1 MNKRAREFIV
11 KLFSLILA
19 ITMSIPTNVFASSGT
34 KRPKEMP
41 TVIRL
46 ADSGGGG
53 DTYIEDTTE
62 DTYIEDGEEFYTE
75 DTVESTPQETTE
87 VIEEA
92 PQEEAYTI
100 AEEDARNYILSQ
112 KARLNDNHDGI
123 IYDIKV
129 AKKEKSYHDPA
140 KNLSLSLMLNPNQ
153 ALKDIKLTK
162 VVIDGKEE
170 KRDDKSNK
178 LDELQTL
185 NLTTPTFENEITYTV
200 EASIDKKAIDAN
212 KLYSMDL
219 SLDIGQFNLDLQRI
233 SYKFVEYEKED
244 KTKELKLTHI
254 KEAEDALRSIS
265 YKKDDG
271 DVDKVIYTD
280 YIISKDKGD
289 EESRVNEKNKIQY
302 GLNLENLKKEDT
314 EISLDY
320 YKADDKGFNMK
331 KEFSTKVPCQD
342 KLDLDIPASYILKLT
357 VTSKADKKN
366 TEIES
371 HKINGREVKSP
382 RFVKEEEKSSED
394 DEEAAKKAEAEKKAA
409 EEKAK
414 AEETRKA
421 EEAKKAEE
429 EKQAEEANKAEEEA
443 KSAEEK
449 REAQEKAQSEQEAK
463 EAKEKEASDKLKAE
477 KEAEEKEASKKEA
490 DKKDDLLNSLKEES
504 PTKEEENKAKSE
516 VKEDSNLSKADA
528 ELKAALA
535 DKTKGIED
543 IQNLLTNLGEKY
555 KLTREDQAKLMTVN
569 DAAIKA
575 LVEND
580 RKENFRPN
588 NLRQDPRRA
597 PSEGFDYKL
606 FNLYLEMNVKASPEN
621 PIPEGWYFDVDLG
634 PNLTGDNQ
642 VLKDLYYGN
651 VRIAT
656 PTYNKDS
663 HTIRYKFIR
672 EITNDTTLTV
682 DQNLGFDTNNIGNKD
697 SVDINI
703 KVAPKNNPVQSMDTI
718 TVKKDASS
726 PVESKYVV
734 KEIEGKQV
742 GSYPYQLSYK
752 TDPAVIKDSNNTEIT
767 NNKVENGSYVEWNIE
782 VETST
787 LKDEK
792 LKFNKLNLT
801 VFGSN
806 KQGLKNF
813 EFKAATNEADLDDDG
828 GYRSSA
834 ATNELLFQDTSI
846 NKEDL
851 GDKIYI
857 RVRGYIDPSHV
868 HSDYSIGLRINPDNN
883 YVANMLNE
891 IQDKFNSLPTPLKWL
906 QGVEDAKRFADIPFN
921 LVETMI
927 PARVNLR
934 DNFTNEGFYYD
945 HIRTIVATRESDT
958 RVDWHAL
965 DLLRIDETED
975 PALSNPDFLLNGSYE
990 KNPKS
995 IDKYYYVPL
1004 QNGGYRRTG
1013 NINEVLRDDGK
1024 YYPGTI
1030 VAYEYK
1036 DQNGEA
1042 DDVYNLIA
1050 SIKEKKIN
1058 NLDPSYTAPTE
1069 GGIANL
1075 FIERISTNELKDKY
1089 VAYIEHPYSVMRI
1102 NKNFDMVQ
1110 CFNSGIQDPTYKGN
1124 NGVFLDI
1131 HEDVSGDYL
1140 ISRLNET
1147 IGKPTNDKHSLVD
1160 ILNGK
1165 PYDGVNFNPEKKPK
1179 GEVMEDLMKRVYFYG
1194 EEVKKKYA
1202 NDDYFDIPNPDKKE
1216 MHRMIETSMYQRVV
1230 HHLTD
1235 GKDLG
1240 EDYFK
1245 APSDYNVKEWKVPYT
1260 LTGERERY
1268 PKQGYEGQYTGGKN
1282 PQPGRY
1288 LSEPDTLRKLRD
1300 NENQIKDSPPVQKTE
1315 YDLATELWELVKKS
1329 YGENSDWSKEK
1340 ADSVQL
1346 VFYSHTESK
1355 KYQELITGRVTE
1367 PIQIDKYDESGN
1379 KKLENAKFSFYNIYT
1394 GEEVK
1399 WTSSKDDN
1407 VHKLYLKP
1415 GTYRV
1420 RETNPPTGYQ
1430 KLKDFTIEVTR
1441 EEINGDKGPYEFVK
1455 LPEIRVNDGY
1465 RTKINLSDVPV
1476 SATGREMVEIDKN
1489 NNIKVK
1495 VINIQDNLGKIRFT
1509 KKNKYTKLNGAEFTL
1524 RKIKFDLKEEDTEE
1538 DALQK
1543 ARAQVDNPTYDEKAY
1558 KQVTSG
1564 QYGIFE
1570 FDQISKGYYV
1580 LEETK
1585 VPSGYKKA
1593 KNKLLIAEAG
1603 KDKDGKDT
1611 IFVKFDDKSVYQN
1624 DEAVIVN
1631 EAKDTEIEFRKV
1643 REEYLGNNDKEN
1655 LGLANAKFRLESIWT
1670 VDGTDYLKE
1679 VFSESPKETTE
1690 GTDKIDGDQSK
1701 VGGYFKFTNL
1711 QIGEYILRELQQPNG
1726 FEKIKLYG
1734 WKLVVKEGEDKN
1746 LVYKLYELPSYDDL
1760 DKANLKEVT
1769 PENIIVG
1776 DGTKSVFQIGNKPRT
1791 IDIKFNKDLGNLKR
1805 DKNDELIKDEDGNP
1819 IVETTPYS
1827 KDKLDGKNGKP
1838 VSFDLYKAD
1847 FYGAIIKDKQ
1857 GNPIKLNKEPITQD
1871 NEGNFNLK
1879 GLEFGGYYV
1888 LRETNPPTGYTNA
1901 NDILLK
1907 VEAEAIA
1914 SEGEMKVIV
1923 RDPNTN
1929 TKFGEHAVFKGVID
1943 FKEGEKLG
1951 KFKIKKTGNAIGF
1964 VDPDNNEPIKVGL
1977 RRAYFRLY
1985 TADENYNIL
1994 KNGSFPKEYI
2004 QKVTP
2009 GVPIIRYKTDAE
2021 GNYILDSN
2029 GKKIREGV
2037 NPDEL
2042 PDNQG
2047 IITFDNLRP
2056 GYYVLEEYRG
2066 PAGYE
2071 KSTEKWNIRVDD
2083 DGNVTKIKASST
2095 NTATTNS
2102 INSLFES
2109 ARYKENSLSLDNKN
2123 LPLRQSA
2130 NDQDLN
2136 EFTKTYQ
2143 DLNDKLDIRVNAKP
2157 VDRTTGEREINLSIS
2172 PKEVQGKV
2180 PTNVQMVFMIDRAK
2194 DNSIGNKYAEGRTLD
2209 KNINKIITD
2218 IAKKAKENNT
2228 NIDVTFIEY
2237 NTQGNAIKGT
2247 PNQSLTNLYD
2257 NIQPSTYKM
2266 KDADTTLVIDT
2277 QYKDFINT
2285 VGIKARNTSNS
2296 DSSESLY
2303 KNIDTYLVKIKN
2315 NKKYDKKI
2323 LVDFTNF
2330 LSTNAKK
2337 NTTTNNFYKKDI
2349 INKFTG
2355 FDAYVRHIDQGK
2367 SISSAYSETMSTD
2380 KTMDFDL
2387 HGDNSGQ
2394 NSQAQFVEKD
2404 LLNKL
2409 LKDAYYFKEESN
2421 SVTNA
2426 KLNLILNDAIKLID
2440 KNSNIGSTSLSP
2452 VVDESTGKTS
2462 IKLDNIN
2469 LKAGEKLD
2477 LTYKIGIK
2485 NPTLDQTY
2493 PINDS
2498 ITLTDGNSTTN
2509 IPTTGLLTIKESNP
2523 TPDPSPSKNKL
2534 RVKLSYLSDP
2544 KLLSDNDKVGS
2555 LYLQERNTTSTVS
2568 AFSLKRSRL
2577 APSLEWTTV
2586 DTKDAPAGG
2595 KVEFENLDPN
2605 KQYRLV
2611 YNRNASLAKDW
2622 GYEQTSYYDID
2633 FSDAKTEGEY
2643 EVNII
2648 NIENGNMLE
2657 IFNIDET
2664 GFRIPLRI
2672 TKVNENK
2679 GLLTGSQFRA
2689 RKIINGDSKEDKY
2702 YDEKFD
2708 AVSEATGL
2716 PGDNYFRELTPGIYE
2731 LWETKTPDGSF
2742 RLPTDEK
2749 GNPVKWYFKVTVRE
2763 GKVPSDDDYMKI
2775 EFNFEHEI
2783 KETDDWNKDY
2793 PSEEKEKLI
2802 GKTIHGIDK
2811 GYKDENGN
2819 EVYDLYTQVVPD
2831 DGRSDPARPDAPYKG
2846 IDDVWVTNYMT
2857 TTDLKFMKKDAETQK
2872 NLENAVFTLKKALVD
2887 KEGNVEFD
2895 ANGKAKVDPQTGVEE
2910 AKKVKPEPYNK
2921 EKGYAEATASKVSG
2935 VQFTNIQAGTYIL
2948 EEIKPA
2954 DGYELNDDS
2963 FITIKFIPGEDGSW
2977 TQEVKGY
2984 KKEDANGKYQE
2995 IPAADTSLFV
3005 KASDGYLE
3013 SVENKQ
3019 LYTKLSFEKINAG
3032 ENTKLYGT
3040 GFRLTKVDNDDKRI
3054 ENDGYNSEIFGFG
3067 NANYEFKELTV
3078 GRYKLEETT
3087 TIEGFAKPDPWY
3099 FNVVQDPKTLKLK
3112 IEFENKDNSIEY
3124 NTDTEGNLQD
3134 VKVNNYPKIPLRFK
3148 KVTGE
3153 DKPLKDAYFTLKKVR
3168 ESMDENS
3175 MSFTYNQYGNLETLV
3190 KDNKTYKFDENG
3202 DLDTID
3208 GVKVTENYK
3217 VDGVSGATKKYFK
3230 DNIRSQEDGEVYFGD
3245 LDEGIYEL
3253 IETQVPDGYE
3263 DSTQQVRWI
3272 VEVKKGENGLGVIYN
3287 KETEEAYYS
3296 EYDKNY
3302 YETYKKN
3309 NFKTNNNFAKLTN
3322 DPDKFEYKLIN
3333 KKNTINLRWKKH
3345 SGDDTTN
3352 LIEKDTRFIL
3362 IKVIPDPKPDEEGK
3376 VADPM
3381 DENIATSGVSYGG
3394 SRNIAASTNGI
3405 FEVKDLSKGI
3415 YVLYETKAPEGY
3427 ELMDR
3432 QIVIKVYEDEDEN
3445 HNYTLKKKF
3454 FEMTKDENGKNTL
3467 VEKSELAYLFNETN
3481 DKEPFIDD
3489 KGYFYVNNREKP
3501 SFILSKGFMTELNGK
3516 KDFNF
3521 IENGEL
3527 ELSLYKD
3534 PKDDKNTDTNIY
3546 SHTINLGKD
3555 KYYKFPLGKIQY
3567 NVKYLLEETK
3577 APAGYVK
3584 SKNKYRLEFRKPGTE
3599 VIPYLVGVV
3608 TADGKDLTDKE
3619 GNLIT
3624 DTGSKIPTGGLK
3636 IEAVTTEFGKDSESS
3651 FKIVNNKTEVEFK
3664 KVGKD
3669 KVEEGDKLVDKE
3681 TPLKD
3686 VKFYLEK
3693 QDQDRN
3699 YYPVTEDLEFIKKDG
3714 KGYYIEK
3721 ANGEKVYGDVQ
3732 NPVSIDNAYTFT
3744 SNKEGKFKIEN
3755 LNDGFYQLMEPEA
3768 AKDVN
3773 GEAYMKVQGAVKKF
3787 RILEGEVY
3795 VEDNKS
3801 EKKLDETN
3809 KEKLTKITNLKPGKG
3824 EFELNKTDED
3834 GKNLDGVTFELYDS
3848 EGTKITEET
3857 TKDGGKINFTGLPF
3871 GYYWIKEKQTKE
3883 GFVLDTK
3890 KKLLALGGGDWKVP
3904 DKMKNDVSKAITF
3917 DGVQAELVSTADK
3930 PNNTTVYPNKAEG
3943 IFAKYKF
3950 KIDDNTTIEPGD
3962 YFTIHFSDNVDL
3974 DGINKDNNNI
3984 GKKNDN
3990 LFDIIGPAGI
4000 LAKAKVNDDRK
4011 SITYT
4016 FTDYVQGYDP
4026 ESMSMYLQLFP
4037 NRRKV
4042 DHKQDIT
4049 VTADIGDNTDQTNTN
4064 YHYSDSIE
4072 IDYRGYNDKLKYNG
4086 YQNPTSDISSYML
4099 RLDPKDKT
4107 FTAIVYYNPWNK
4119 ILTNKNISFT
4129 ADEDI
4134 DVSTLSVKT
4143 YRKSGWGSHR
4153 DGYVDDRNGRDL
4165 PDSYDVDFN
4174 RGDLTHISNLY
4185 RYKIIFDRYGQNT
4198 GKTRK
4203 IIIPSDNLNQDN
4215 YASNTYVIEIKG
4227 KLVGD
4232 NVTSLKTSV
4241 EYKNHNVFTEDW
4253 YGNYQY
4259 ENTYTGNFETWS
4271 QFFLPGGLGDV
4282 SKQINLVNYKNKIE
4296 FVKVDGGVIANAV
4309 DQSSENKDI
4318 LKGIGEA
4325 LKGAKFKLQVK
4336 NGSDWIDSEYGERT
4350 SDENGIFSWEGLKE
4364 GSYQVKEI
4372 QTPDDKIYDLPT
4384 KALASFDV
4392 DKNGN
4397 IVNIKPEHYILEN
4410 HKKAEIKI
4418 RKTDQD
4424 GNSLK
4429 GAVFVLAPRD
4439 KDSDYDAKT
4448 RPIGKDGTVTFDKL
4462 PAGKYTLKEDTAPGG
4477 YNKTVRDWYLEVTKD
4492 GKVLWTNSFYDSY
4505 NNMKIVDVKTYTGDD
4520 QENLRSEIVGIDKEN
4535 KKFRQIVTITA
4546 KSSELEKARLI
4557 LESKDK
4563 EIKLSQANT
4572 EVRVVQYDGNE
4583 IKAKDDST
4591 YTVDINN
4598 GVSPNLT
4605 LRINPPYR
4613 NKDENKS
4620 AGSDDGTS
4628 PKENDGD
4635 IVRTYKVIVDMPY
4648 GEDETLGAKVTY
4660 DIGIISEI
4668 TGKVEFTPI
4677 DEVKEVEKYAA
4688 KNNYFAHRD
4697 HTSPLNYKAQY
4708 LPRDINLITTDIA
4721 NIKQP
4726 DIYLKKVD
4734 ADDKTALAGAE
4745 FELQKKVG
4753 DVYKSISN
4761 KGKVIDSPTDNTPK
4775 WTTSSD
4781 GQGNFEFKSIPD
4793 GEYRVYETKAPTG
4806 YALSDKTVYKFK
4818 VKKGKIYKVN
4828 KDSGIAE
4835 STELVV
4841 GTDKKPNSD
4850 SNRIEITNKKAQYPY
4865 TGGPGTWIGFTILGA
4880 LTMTAAGIYLAQKK
4894 KYQTK

>member
-320 YKADDKGFNMK
+320 YKADDKGFNME
-331 KEFSTKVPCQD
+331 KEFSAKIPCQD

-366 TEIES
+366 TKIES

-414 AEETRKA
+414 EEETRKA

-449 REAQEKAQSEQEAK
+449 REAQEKAKSEQEAK
-463 EAKEKEASDKLKAE
+463 EAKEQEASDKLKAE
-477 KEAEEKEASKKEA
+477 KEASNKEAR
-490 DKKDDLLNSLKEES
+490 KKDDLLNSLKEES
-504 PTKEEENKAKSE
+504 PTKEEENKAKTE

-543 IQNLLTNLGEKY
+543 IQNLLTSIGEKY
-555 KLTREDQAKLMTVN
+555 KLTREDQAKLMTAN

-575 LVEND
+575 LVEKD

-906 QGVEDAKRFADIPFN
+906 EGVEDAKRFADIPFN

-945 HIRTIVATRESDT
+945 HTRTIVATRESDT

-1036 DQNGEA
+1036 NQNGEA

-1089 VAYIEHPYSVMRI
+1089 VAYIEHPYNVMRI

-1165 PYDGVNFNPEKKPK
+1165 LYDGVNFNPEKKPK

-1268 PKQGYEGQYTGGKN
+1268 PKQGYKDQYTGGEN

-1300 NENQIKDSPPVQKTE
+1300 NENQIKDSPPVQKTQ

-1329 YGENSDWSKEK
+1329 YGEGSDWSKEK

-1367 PIQIDKYDESGN
+1367 PIQIDKYDEFGN
-1379 KKLENAKFSFYNIYT
+1379 KLEKADFSFYNIYT
-1394 GEEVK
+1394 GEEVT

-1407 VHKLYLKP
+1407 DHKLYLKP

-1441 EEINGDKGPYEFVK
+1441 EEINGDKGPYGFVG

-1465 RTKINLSDVPV
+1465 KTNIILRDVPV

-1509 KKNKYTKLNGAEFTL
+1509 KKNKFTKLNGAEFTL
-1524 RKIKFDLKEEDTEE
+1524 RKIKVDLKEEDTEE
-1538 DALQK
+1538 EALQK

-1558 KQVTSG
+1558 KQVSTGS
-1564 QYGIFE
+1564 YGIFQ
-1570 FDQISKGYYV
+1570 FDQIPTGYYV

-1585 VPSGYKKA
+1585 TPAGYKKSD
-1593 KNKLLIAEAG
+1593 NKLIVATAG
-1603 KDKDGKDT
+1603 KDDQGKAT
-1611 IFVKFDDKSVYQN
+1611 IDVKFDDKDVYVN
-1624 DEAVIVN
+1624 DETVIVN
-1631 EAKDTEIEFRKV
+1631 EPKDTEIKFRKI
-1643 REEYLGNNDKEN
+1643 RKEYLNDKDTEH

-1670 VDGTDYLKE
+1670 VDGSTYSKE
-1679 VFSESPKETTE
+1679 VFSNQPEKSED
-1690 GTDKIDGDQSK
+1690 DKKVDDENI
-1701 VGGYFKFTNL
+1701 VGGGCFSFKNIP
-1711 QIGEYILRELQQPNG
+1711 IGEYKLIELQAPNG
-1726 FEKIKLYG
+1726 YQKTDLAY
-1734 WKLVVKEGEDKN
+1734 WKLVVKENKEEGHVGE
-1746 LVYKLYELPSYDDL
+1746 VIYELYEVSKNTDQNSHNLTKVDL
-1760 DKANLKEVT
+1760 DQVLYKGEKTSA
-1769 PENIIVG
+1769 
-1776 DGTKSVFQIGNKPRT
+1776 FQIGNEPRKIDTQFIKKLGVIKKNEDGSIVKGEDGKPVIDKT
-1791 IDIKFNKDLGNLKR
+1791 IYDKTKLKG
-1805 DKNDELIKDEDGNP
+1805 KDGNP
-1819 IVETTPYS
+1819 
-1827 KDKLDGKNGKP
+1827 
-1838 VSFDLYKAD
+1838 VSFNLYKAD
-1847 FYGAIIKDKQ
+1847 YYGAILKDKD
-1857 GNPIKLNKEPITQD
+1857 GKPILAQENITQGAD
-1871 NEGNFNLK
+1871 GKFHLQ

-1888 LRETNPPTGYTNA
+1888 LREMNPPDGYTNA

-1914 SEGEMKVIV
+1914 NEGEMRVIV

-1929 TKFGEHAVFKGVID
+1929 TEFGEHATFEGVVD
-1943 FKEGEKLG
+1943 FKEGEQLG
-1951 KFKIKKTGNAIGF
+1951 EFSIKKTGRAIDYYKDGKLVK
-1964 VDPDNNEPIKVGL
+1964 VDENNPIDVGL

-1985 TADENYNIL
+1985 TADNNFEIIKEGN
-1994 KNGSFPKEYI
+1994 FAKEYI

-2009 GVPIIRYKTDAE
+2009 GEPIITYKKNPDGSFKLDE
-2021 GNYILDSN
+2021 NGN
-2029 GKKIREGV
+2029 KIRIGV
-2037 NPDEL
+2037 DPSSL
-2042 PDNQG
+2042 PKNQG
-2047 IITFDNLRP
+2047 IVTFDNLTP

-2071 KSTEKWNIRVDD
+2071 KTTDKWYVKVLDNGRVIRSSDKNDPAFTDTSFRARRLVEITDLNAGEVSAESLRNNILKAPKPVPADARLEDSNTINIGDENIPQRVSSSGWQDVDPSRSDVEKIYNNQTNGRVESRIIAINKDDGSKAYKQQILITPNKKIKQWLELARVNGANTDDVIISSVKEVGTGSTLDNIVGNPTDIKYNRGRLGDSFNVYKPRISTNTDTDKPILIEVEVPYSKDERIGLRVDYYL
-2083 DGNVTKIKASST
+2083 DGLGSGKKASSYESGYDNEDAINKELTYSVSFAQMT
-2095 NTATTNS
+2095 NGSVRADKDENIKTGDVVNLTVTPNS
-2102 INSLFES
+2102 GYKLKTLLVNGEDKTS
-2109 ARYKENSLSLDNKN
+2109 AVKDNKYQFTMPEKDVNVNAIFEEDTPQPPDPEEPSGDVRLKVKFVYSNSKEGEIDNDIPTSPKYPGKISLQVEKNGAYETIKEVDAPYAGN
-2123 LPLRQSA
+2123 L
-2130 NDQDLN
+2130 D
-2136 EFTKTYQ
+2136 F
-2143 DLNDKLDIRVNAKP
+2143 DKLD
-2157 VDRTTGEREINLSIS
+2157 S
-2172 PKEVQGKV
+2172 
-2180 PTNVQMVFMIDRAK
+2180 
-2194 DNSIGNKYAEGRTLD
+2194 
-2209 KNINKIITD
+2209 
-2218 IAKKAKENNT
+2218 
-2228 NIDVTFIEY
+2228 
-2237 NTQGNAIKGT
+2237 
-2247 PNQSLTNLYD
+2247 
-2257 NIQPSTYKM
+2257 
-2266 KDADTTLVIDT
+2266 
-2277 QYKDFINT
+2277 
-2285 VGIKARNTSNS
+2285 
-2296 DSSESLY
+2296 
-2303 KNIDTYLVKIKN
+2303 
-2315 NKKYDKKI
+2315 
-2323 LVDFTNF
+2323 
-2330 LSTNAKK
+2330 
-2337 NTTTNNFYKKDI
+2337 
-2349 INKFTG
+2349 
-2355 FDAYVRHIDQGK
+2355 
-2367 SISSAYSETMSTD
+2367 
-2380 KTMDFDL
+2380 
-2387 HGDNSGQ
+2387 
-2394 NSQAQFVEKD
+2394 
-2404 LLNKL
+2404 
-2409 LKDAYYFKEESN
+2409 
-2421 SVTNA
+2421 
-2426 KLNLILNDAIKLID
+2426 
-2440 KNSNIGSTSLSP
+2440 
-2452 VVDESTGKTS
+2452 
-2462 IKLDNIN
+2462 
-2469 LKAGEKLD
+2469 
-2477 LTYKIGIK
+2477 
-2485 NPTLDQTY
+2485 
-2493 PINDS
+2493 
-2498 ITLTDGNSTTN
+2498 
-2509 IPTTGLLTIKESNP
+2509 
-2523 TPDPSPSKNKL
+2523 SKN
-2534 RVKLSYLSDP
+2534 
-2544 KLLSDNDKVGS
+2544 
-2555 LYLQERNTTSTVS
+2555 
-2568 AFSLKRSRL
+2568 
-2577 APSLEWTTV
+2577 
-2586 DTKDAPAGG
+2586 
-2595 KVEFENLDPN
+2595 
-2605 KQYRLV
+2605 YRLV
-2611 YNRNASLAKDW
+2611 YNRDSKKAEDWSLPV
-2622 GYEQTSYYDID
+2622 TSIY
-2633 FSDAKTEGEY
+2633 
-2643 EVNII
+2643 
-2648 NIENGNMLE
+2648 NIESKDINKDTKTIKLTIQNGNTME

-2664 GFRIPLRI
+2664 GFRIPLRV

-2679 GLLTGSQFRA
+2679 GLLTGSRFRA
-2689 RKIINGDSKEDKY
+2689 RKLVNGEPTPIYEDGKPTGESEYPKY
-2702 YDEKFD
+2702 HSEEFD
-2708 AVSEATGL
+2708 ATSEATGL

-2731 LWETKTPDGSF
+2731 LWEVQPPNGSY
-2742 RLPTDEK
+2742 RLPTDEN
-2749 GNPVKWYFKVTVRE
+2749 GNPIKWYFKVKINE
-2763 GKVPSDDDYMKI
+2763 GKKPSDDDYMDI
-2775 EFNFEHEI
+2775 DFNFEY
-2783 KETDDWNKDY
+2783 KFKDKNDSSWNGKVPESDR
-2793 PSEEKEKLI
+2793 EKLQ
-2802 GKTIHGIDK
+2802 GKTIHGLEHTDVDGK
-2811 GYKDENGN
+2811 KVFDP
-2819 EVYDLYTQVVPD
+2819 YTEVVPD
-2831 DGRSDPARPDAPYKG
+2831 DHRSDPARPDAPYKG
-2846 IDDVWVTNYMT
+2846 INDVWVTNYMT

-2921 EKGYAEATASKVSG
+2921 EKGYAEATASKISG
-2935 VQFTNIQAGTYIL
+2935 VHFTNIQAGTYIL

-2995 IPAADTSLFV
+2995 IPATDTSLFV

-3040 GFRLTKVDNDDKRI
+3040 SFRLTKVDKDGKRI
-3054 ENDGYNSEIFGFG
+3054 ENDGYNREIAGFG
-3067 NANYEFKELTV
+3067 SANYNFSELTV
-3078 GRYKLEETT
+3078 GRYRLEETT

-3208 GVKVTENYK
+3208 GVKVTENDK

-3272 VEVKKGENGLGVIYN
+3272 VEVKKGENGLEVIYN
-3287 KETEEAYYS
+3287 KETEDTYY
-3296 EYDKNY
+3296 KNY
-3302 YETYKKN
+3302 DSKYYDETYKKN

-3362 IKVIPDPKPDEEGK
+3362 IKVIPDSKPDEEGK

-3489 KGYFYVNNREKP
+3489 KGYFYVKNSEKA

-3534 PKDDKNTDTNIY
+3534 PKDDKNTDTNVY

-3608 TADGKDLTDKE
+3608 KADGKDLTDKE

-3669 KVEEGDKLVDKE
+3669 KVEEDGKLVDKE

-3699 YYPVTEDLEFIKKDG
+3699 YYPVTEDLEFIKKDD

-3721 ANGEKVYGDVQ
+3721 ANGEKVYGDAQ

-3768 AKDVN
+3768 AKDAN

-3795 VEDNKS
+3795 IEDNKS

-3848 EGTKITEET
+3848 EGTKITEQT

-3871 GYYWIKEKQTKE
+3871 GYYWIKEKQTQE

-3890 KKLLALGGGDWKVP
+3890 KKLIALGGGDWKVP

-3917 DGVQAELVSTADK
+3917 DGVQAGLVSTADK

-3974 DGINKDNNNI
+3974 DGINKDNDDK

-3990 LFDIIGPAGI
+3990 LFDIIGPAGL

-4049 VTADIGDNTDQTNTN
+4049 VTADIGDNTDQTNNN

-4134 DVSTLSVKT
+4134 DVSTLSVNT

-4309 DQSSENKDI
+4309 DQSAENEDS

-4384 KALASFDV
+4384 KTLASFDV

-4429 GAVFVLAPRD
+4429 GAVFVLAPED
-4439 KDSDYDAKT
+4439 KDSEYDAKT
-4448 RPIGKDGTVTFDKL
+4448 RSTGEDGIVTFDKL
-4462 PAGKYTLKEDTAPGG
+4462 ISGKYTLTEEKAPDG
-4477 YNKTVRDWYLEVTKD
+4477 YKKTDREYYLEVTKD

-4505 NNMKIVDVKTYTGDD
+4505 NNMKQVDVKTYTGQD

-4557 LESKDK
+4557 LESKAK
-4563 EIKLSQANT
+4563 GIKLSQANT
-4572 EVRVVQYDGNE
+4572 EVRVVQYDGSD
-4583 IKAKDDST
+4583 IKDKDGST
-4591 YTVDINN
+4591 YTVNINN
-4598 GVSPNLT
+4598 GDNPNLT

-4613 NKDENKS
+4613 KKEENKS
-4620 AGSDDGTS
+4620 QGSDESTS
-4628 PKENDGD
+4628 PEENDGD

-4648 GEDETLGAKVTY
+4648 GDDEKLGAKVNY
-4660 DIGIISEI
+4660 DIGKISET
-4668 TGKVEFTPI
+4668 TGKVEFTRN
-4677 DEVKEVEKYAA
+4677 DEVKEVDKYAE
-4688 KNNYFAHRD
+4688 KKNYFAHRD

-4775 WTTSSD
+4775 WTETSD
-4781 GQGNFEFKSIPD
+4781 GQGHFEFKSIPD
-4793 GEYRVYETKAPTG
+4793 GEYRIVETKAPTG
-4806 YALSDKTVYKFK
+4806 YSLSEKTVYKFK
-4818 VKKGKIYKVN
+4818 VNKGKIYKVD
-4828 KDSGIAE
+4828 KDTGKAE

-4841 GTDKKPNSD
+4841 GTDKKPNSET
-4850 SNRIEITNKKAQYPY
+4850 NRIEITNKKAQYPY

-4880 LTMTAAGIYLAQKK
+4880 LTMIAAGIYLAQKK
-4894 KYQTK
+4894 QYQTK